1 MKRFLITLC
10 AVAALSTSVFPGN
23 NDRIEIGAFI
33 TKSGVRIPCVYLI
46 RKGHDTEVHLLFP
59 DGRDVQVDVEAETF
73 TRTIDR
79 TLQQIADDQ

>member
-1 MKRFLITLC
+1 M
-10 AVAALSTSVFPGN
+10 
-23 NDRIEIGAFI
+23 
-33 TKSGVRIPCVYLI
+33 YLI

-73 TRTIDR
+73 TRTMDR